1 MQSPSHSSVQSADGD
16 DALAD
21 AQGAGAGNSAGRDW
35 QRLLRRVGIVWHR
48 SNGFAVL
55 EIACVVAIAVTVIF
69 GWLALDGRTDEALL
83 PTATTTTLLV
93 VTLVP
98 GMGLMVLIGRRLALR
113 RAKRLTGSTGRM
125 HVRLVFFFS
134 LLAAVPT
141 LLVVVFASFLFQS
154 GVEFWFSDR
163 SRGLLEDAN
172 ELARGYY
179 EQNFRDIGDNAIA
192 MADDIRFYLDRAPIT
207 SPEFAEAY
215 TRQVILREFDSSAI
229 VELGSDGTVRTAA
242 IVDPESDFGPA
253 NIRPE
258 IFTKLIEG
266 SRVEVTAVAERT
278 EAVAPLDIG
287 AGIFLYTSRE
297 SDPLALSQWQRAQS
311 VLANYDVLTDNVRSL
326 QLQFNIALLVVSLAL
341 VGLAVWFALRFAD
354 RQVGPLAEL
363 VDAARDVGAGNF
375 SSRVSGRTGADEIG
389 LLNRAFNRMTV
400 QIERQTAALLSAN
413 EQLHERRAFIEAVL
427 DSATAGIVSIDTD
440 GTILLINGSAQTLLV
455 GENDDAPVGRTL
467 ADVAPTLAALVE
479 EGKSAGI
486 VQIPRG
492 GDMRTL
498 AVKRARTTHGH
509 VLTFEDIT
517 RQLLDQR
524 RAAWSD
530 VARRIAH
537 EIKNPLTPIQLATER
552 LNRRY
557 RRQIETDGELFD
569 ELTQTIIRQVGDL
582 RKMVDEFSSFARM
595 PKPSFRREDV
605 SELVRQSM
613 FLQEV
618 GHPGITYRF
627 RAEEGDTGIDCDRHQ
642 VGQAM
647 TNVLKNAAEA
657 IEARKLGEG
666 DDFRGH
672 IEVGLQPDS
681 KGVTITVTDNGSG
694 LPQQGERI
702 VEPYMT
708 TREKGT
714 GLGLAIVQK
723 ILGEHGGHIGFE
735 AAQPGG
741 TTVRMRFARDPLA
754 EEAGAEAGVGGAP
767 DGNGRQ
773 AAE

>member
-1 MQSPSHSSVQSADGD
+1 MSSDPSHSAPISVALPERGADGVSRS
-16 DALAD
+16 
-21 AQGAGAGNSAGRDW
+21 GVGSAGRDW
-35 QRLLRRVGIVWHR
+35 QRLLRRVNIVWHR
-48 SNGFAVL
+48 SNGFVLL
-55 EIACVVAIAVTVIF
+55 EIACAIAIVMTIIF
-69 GWLALDGRTDEALL
+69 GWLTLEGRSEGALL

-113 RAKRLTGSTGRM
+113 RAQRLTGSTGRM

-172 ELARGYY
+172 DLARGYY

-229 VELGSDGTVRTAA
+229 VERDSDGTVRTAA
-242 IVDPESDFGPA
+242 IVDPESDFGPSS
-253 NIRPE
+253 IDPE
-258 IFTKLIEG
+258 IFAKLAAG

-278 EAVAPLDIG
+278 EAIAPLDLG

-326 QLQFNIALLVVSLAL
+326 QLRFNIALLVVSLAL

-375 SSRVSGRTGADEIG
+375 SSRVSGRTGSDEIG
-389 LLNRAFNRMTV
+389 LLNRAFNRMTS

-427 DSATAGIVSIDTD
+427 DSATAGIVSIDTE
-440 GTILLINGSAQTLLV
+440 GRVLLINGSAQMLLT
-455 GENDDAPVGRTL
+455 GEGEDAPVGRSL
-467 ADVAPTLAALVE
+467 KDIAPGLAALVE
-479 EGKSAGI
+479 DGKNSGI

-492 GDMRTL
+492 GDMRTM

-595 PKPSFRREDV
+595 PKPSFRREDI
-605 SELVRQSM
+605 SDLVRQSM

-627 RAEEGDTGIDCDRHQ
+627 QAEPGDTAIDCDRHQ

-657 IEARKLGEG
+657 IEARKLAEG
-666 DDFRGH
+666 DAYRGH
-672 IEVGLQPDS
+672 IEVALQPDRD
-681 KGVTITVTDNGSG
+681 GVTITVTDNGSG

-735 AAQPGG
+735 AAEDGG
-741 TTVRMRFARDPLA
+741 TAVRMRFARDPLA
-754 EEAGAEAGVGGAP
+754 EEAIAGTAEDASNGT
-767 DGNGRQ
+767 GRQ